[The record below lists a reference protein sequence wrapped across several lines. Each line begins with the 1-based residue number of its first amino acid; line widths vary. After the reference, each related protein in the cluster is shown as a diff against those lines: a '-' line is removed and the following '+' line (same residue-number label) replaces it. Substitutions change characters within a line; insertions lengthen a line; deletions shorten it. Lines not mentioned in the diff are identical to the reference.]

1 MRICEI
7 IEEVELDE
15 IAPIIGMAVRGL
27 AVGAGKALAGAATSS
42 SNDVEEELDEEELEE
57 VKVTKTLA
65 GKRST
70 PSRDLAMKH
79 KKKSPNQGK
88 PAVEI
93 HKRRGAKELA
103 NIQLKGEY

>member
-1 MRICEI
+1 MRLFEI
-7 IEEVELDE
+7 IAETEDDSCDFCGGDGYHDELGECPDCGGTGHSGVE
-15 IAPIIGMAVRGL
+15 
-27 AVGAGKALAGAATSS
+27 T
-42 SNDVEEELDEEELEE
+42 ELEE

-70 PSRDLAMKH
+70 PSRDLAMKN

-88 PAVEI
+88 PPVEI